1 MAVSCSPRLEEEEDV
16 GEDDEEVEGEPRDGE
31 DEADQRQ
38 DERHAAV
45 PLQLTLAPP
54 LVRLKARVLPA
65 IGMRV
70 VSFSWFLDVSLETYL
85 VPAH

>member
-1 MAVSCSPRLEEEEDV
+1 MEVRVSCSSRLEEEEDV
-16 GEDDEEVEGEPRDGE
+16 CEDDEEVEGEPRDGE

-45 PLQLTLAPP
+45 PLQLSLAPS

-65 IGMRV
+65 MGMHILNYRWV
-70 VSFSWFLDVSLETYL
+70 
-85 VPAH
+85 